1 MHLILYEQTGPNSAG
16 SDKKEVLAVI
26 NSRIKYLGT
35 HTKSLRLSTTIKF
48 TCKVYDSI
56 EGAPALKSAI

>member
-1 MHLILYEQTGPNSAG
+1 
-16 SDKKEVLAVI
+16 
-26 NSRIKYLGT
+26 
-35 HTKSLRLSTTIKF
+35 LSTTIKF